1 MQVMLRLLM
10 RHLDLGQPF
19 YHSAGEIIAMSSL
32 PYNIDE
38 DHVGADSPTTDL
50 TWTDET
56 NRVTVITGVGND
68 RLQVSKG
75 NPRASNDK
83 TTEIRLTALKVP
95 RSSPTPTTCPC
106 PCSSPKTTPDSS
118 HNTPEAGH
126 RPPQRRRG
134 KVSVVHHL
142 MIRTV
147 EAERGE
153 EGRRGRSR

>member
-1 MQVMLRLLM
+1 MAPYPLAHHFFSARASSGMTWVGKTLLSQNCEEQRMYIRMVVIVAEGMIQTHMQVMLRLLM

-75 NPRASNDK
+75 NPRALNDK
-83 TTEIRLTALKVP
+83 TAEMRLTALKVP
-95 RSSPTPTTCPC
+95 
-106 PCSSPKTTPDSS
+106 
-118 HNTPEAGH
+118 H
-126 RPPQRRRG
+126 
-134 KVSVVHHL
+134 
-142 MIRTV
+142 
-147 EAERGE
+147 
-153 EGRRGRSR
+153 